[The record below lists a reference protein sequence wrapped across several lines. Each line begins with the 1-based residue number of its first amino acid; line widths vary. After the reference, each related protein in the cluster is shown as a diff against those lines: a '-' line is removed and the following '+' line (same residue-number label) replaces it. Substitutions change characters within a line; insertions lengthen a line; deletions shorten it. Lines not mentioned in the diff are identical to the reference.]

1 MQDVMWL
8 DCIRCFAAVRP
19 VVSFSLC
26 LSILILVE
34 SVTRRGACVLFV
46 CDLTDCL
53 PVCLSVC
60 LNFVSIVI
68 FFFFFFPLAIPTD
81 C

>member
-53 PVCLSVC
+53 SVCLSVC
-60 LNFVSIVI
+60 LSEFRLNCYFLLLFLS
-68 FFFFFFPLAIPTD
+68 LGYTN
-81 C
+81 